1 MFHVSSLCQQICE
14 EYIAGREVRCA
25 LVEEDDGSLTMLP
38 MTEYI
43 LEDIRT
49 SAHKLAVNENGCPLV
64 TSAAIVKTDGDRHC
78 PPQGLDDTTCNAI
91 YSMACKAHTALG
103 CTDFS
108 LYDIRINDQGTPY
121 FLEACNFCSFSPK
134 SSMVSMCNVAG
145 RPHPEVFHMVM
156 ERAISRKP
164 STNTTR
170 AIGMM

>member
-121 FLEACNFCSFSPK
+121 FLRHATFALFLPRVLWSP
-134 SSMVSMCNVAG
+134 CA
-145 RPHPEVFHMVM
+145 
-156 ERAISRKP
+156 
-164 STNTTR
+164 T
-170 AIGMM
+170 